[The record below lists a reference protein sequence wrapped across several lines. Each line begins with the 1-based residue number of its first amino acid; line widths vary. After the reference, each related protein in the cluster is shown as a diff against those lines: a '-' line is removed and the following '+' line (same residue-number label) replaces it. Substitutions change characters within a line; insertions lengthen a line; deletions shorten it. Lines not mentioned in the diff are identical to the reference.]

1 MSEKAGRDKL
11 SQGALFFDAFSANVN
26 FLRMFSTSTSRVTR
40 TDVQC
45 DIFCRM
51 AG

>member
-1 MSEKAGRDKL
+1 MSENAGRDKL
-11 SQGALFFDAFSANVN
+11 SQGVLFFDVFSANVS
-26 FLRMFSTSTSRVTR
+26 FLRMFSPSTSRVTR

-45 DIFCRM
+45 DIFCLM